1 LKAKVNRYK
10 LTGLL
15 PPPRGNGFPPMTTE
29 RILFMKISTRD
40 KLRDIALANNR
51 SDSNMVEYLIDS
63 YPKEQNESKKDNAS
77 GIRSE
82 QEVEK

>member
-1 LKAKVNRYK
+1 MA
-10 LTGLL
+10 
-15 PPPRGNGFPPMTTE
+15 
-29 RILFMKISTRD
+29 
-40 KLRDIALANNR
+40 
-51 SDSNMVEYLIDS
+51 EYLIDS

>member
-1 LKAKVNRYK
+1 
-10 LTGLL
+10 
-15 PPPRGNGFPPMTTE
+15 M
-29 RILFMKISTRD
+29 MKISTRD

-63 YPKEQNESKKDNAS
+63 YPKEQNESKMDNAS

>member
-1 LKAKVNRYK
+1 MEVIMGRKIRFNC
-10 LTGLL
+10 
-15 PPPRGNGFPPMTTE
+15 M
-29 RILFMKISTRD
+29 MKISTRD

-82 QEVEK
+82 QAVEK